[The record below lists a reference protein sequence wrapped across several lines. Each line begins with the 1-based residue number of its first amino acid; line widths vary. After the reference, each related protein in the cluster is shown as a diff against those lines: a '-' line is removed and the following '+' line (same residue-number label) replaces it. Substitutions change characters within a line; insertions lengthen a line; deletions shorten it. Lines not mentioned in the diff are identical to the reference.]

1 MNHLYLYFSGT
12 GNTKFVIETF
22 ASMYEENN
30 PYLVHSIEEAI
41 DFNHAICEADLI
53 TLGYPIYGSMMPDV
67 MVDFI
72 ETHKSAFSKK
82 TVMVLVTQMMF
93 SGDGAGLAYYLLK
106 DVQVKVK
113 ATMHINMPDNISD
126 LRIMP
131 VKVTEKQE
139 KKYRKA
145 EEQIQHYVSKIK
157 AGITVKTGRRFYSR
171 TIGYLFQRIFF
182 KPLHNKMKR
191 MLKINLNSCILC
203 GKCVDHCPTNNLEIA
218 NDRVVTKNQCTL
230 CYRCINICPT
240 KSIKMLGRHYPAKQ
254 YYKK

>member
-12 GNTKFVIETF
+12 GNTKFAMETF
-22 ASMYEENN
+22 ASIYEENN
-30 PYLVHSIEEAI
+30 PFHIHSIEESI
-41 DFNHAICEADLI
+41 DFERLIDEADLI

-72 ETHKSAFSKK
+72 ETHKSSFSNK
-82 TVMVLVTQMMF
+82 TVMVLITQMMF

-106 DVQVKVK
+106 DMEVNVE
-113 ATMHINMPDNISD
+113 ASMHINMPDNISD
-126 LRIMP
+126 LKIMP
-131 VKVTEKQE
+131 IKVAEKQGE
-139 KKYRKA
+139 KYRKA
-145 EEQIQHYVSKIK
+145 EEKIQRYVARIK
-157 AGITVKTGRRFYSR
+157 AGKTVKTGRRFYSR
-171 TIGYLFQRIFF
+171 AIGYLFQRIFF
-182 KPLHNKMKR
+182 KPFHNRMKR

-240 KSIKMLGRHYPAKQ
+240 KSIKMLGKHYPNKQ

>member
-12 GNTKFVIETF
+12 GNTKSAIDTL
-22 ASMYEENN
+22 ASIYEENN
-30 PYLVHSIEEAI
+30 PYLLHSIEEAI
-41 DFNHAICEADLI
+41 NFDYVIREADLI

-67 MVDFI
+67 MVNFI
-72 ETHKSAFSKK
+72 ETHKSAFAKK
-82 TVMVLVTQMMF
+82 RVMILTTQMMF

-126 LRIMP
+126 LKIMP
-131 VKVTEKQE
+131 IKIAEKQG

-145 EEQIQHYVSKIK
+145 EEKIKRYVTKIK
-157 AGITVKTGRRFYSR
+157 AGKTVKTGRRFYSR
-171 TIGYLFQRIFF
+171 TMGYLFQRIFF
-182 KPLHNKMKR
+182 KLFHNKMKR
-191 MLKINLNSCILC
+191 MLKINYNSCILC
-203 GKCVDHCPTNNLEIA
+203 EKCVNHCPTNNLEIA
-218 NDRVVTKNQCTL
+218 NNRVVTKNQCTL

-240 KSIKMLGRHYPAKQ
+240 KSIKMLGRHYPTKQ